1 MKFDMVDDTLKP
13 CSCWNE
19 SGYTRIMIAEFFF
32 FFVAFTF
39 FALLLIIVCNDL
51 ALCLL
56 YCLSYLSPL
65 VLSLRLI
72 LILRYACSTRPL
84 ASLHFVVGP
93 V

>member
-1 MKFDMVDDTLKP
+1 MVDDTLKP

-19 SGYTRIMIAEFFF
+19 SGYTRIMIAEFFLF
-32 FFVAFTF
+32 SVFSSVAFTF

-51 ALCLL
+51 ALCLP

-72 LILRYACSTRPL
+72 LTLRYACSTRPL